1 MVTVNTAI
9 ERRIPV
15 GRRSPSRSGT
25 KEETMRRRQLICA
38 SIGALAGALANTARA
53 DQFGPDSAP
62 IHITWQMQ
70 PTQSPKS
77 SVPAVK
83 EYFQSHIEA
92 WAKAHPDVMLD
103 VSFNSADI
111 NASMTRMQEQAA
123 AGRAPD
129 VAMLDSFF
137 VSRFY
142 QYLQP
147 LDRFYGPDQVNDFVA
162 YARNGMRGPDGK
174 LRALWVNTDVR
185 VLHYRKDLVSTPPKT
200 WDELIA
206 TAADLSKRGLT
217 GYLYPGGRGEG
228 NIMEHLPMFWAQGG
242 ELVDAGGK
250 PVFGA
255 GNNRVAMLNVLNFL
269 KRTIDS
275 GASPNRVVNYRFEAD
290 LYPEILQGKVAMF
303 LGGSW
308 MVQQLRGLGDKAEWG
323 IAPIPLMTPGD
334 PVTAAGGWTYAVFT
348 PDAKKQDLIID
359 LVNSLVAS
367 PDAMA
372 ASTAAL
378 GNLPTR
384 TSVAHGDYAY
394 VKTPLVHG
402 FLDLLRYGRAR
413 PGAIIYP
420 SISTELQVAISD
432 VITGQQTPEAALDQ
446 AWHKLAP

>member
-1 MVTVNTAI
+1 
-9 ERRIPV
+9 
-15 GRRSPSRSGT
+15 
-25 KEETMRRRQLICA
+25 MRRRQIIGA
-38 SIGALAGALANTARA
+38 SISMIAGALGGTARA
-53 DQFGPDSAP
+53 DQFGSDSAP
-62 IHITWQMQ
+62 IHIAVQMQ

-77 SVPAVK
+77 AVPAVR
-83 EYFQSHIEA
+83 EYYQSHIEA
-92 WAKAHPDVMLD
+92 WVKAHPDVMLD
-103 VSFNSADI
+103 VSFNSSDI
-111 NASMTRMQEQAA
+111 NASMTRMQEQAVA
-123 AGRAPD
+123 RRAPD

-137 VSRFY
+137 LSRFY

-147 LDRFYGPDQVNDFVA
+147 LDRFYGPDQVNDFVGF
-162 YARNGMRGPDGK
+162 ARNGMRGPDGK
-174 LRALWVNTDVR
+174 LKALWVNTDVR
-185 VLHYRKDLVSTPPKT
+185 VLNYRKDLVTTPPKT
-200 WDELIA
+200 WDELLA
-206 TAADLSKRGLT
+206 LAAELSKRGLT

-228 NIMEHLPMFWAQGG
+228 TVMEHLPMFWAQGG
-242 ELVDAGGK
+242 ELVDESGK
-250 PVFGA
+250 PVFGT
-255 GNNRVAMLNVLNFL
+255 GKNRVAMLNVLNFL

-290 LYPEILQGKVAMF
+290 MYPEILQGKVAMF

-308 MVQQLRGLGDKAEWG
+308 MVQQLHGLGDKNDWG
-323 IAPIPLMTPGD
+323 IAPIPLMTSGD

-359 LVNSLVAS
+359 LVNSLVAG

-384 TSVAHGDYAY
+384 MSVARGDYAY
-394 VKTPLVHG
+394 VKTPMVQAY
-402 FLDLLRYGRAR
+402 LDLLRYGRAR
-413 PGAIIYP
+413 PGATIYP

>member
-1 MVTVNTAI
+1 
-9 ERRIPV
+9 
-15 GRRSPSRSGT
+15 
-25 KEETMRRRQLICA
+25 MRRRQIIGA
-38 SIGALAGALANTARA
+38 SIGMIAGALGGTARA
-53 DQFGPDSAP
+53 DRFGPDSAP

-77 SVPAVK
+77 AVPAVR

-92 WAKAHPDVMLD
+92 WVKAHPDVMLD
-103 VSFNSADI
+103 VSFNSSDI
-111 NASMTRMQEQAA
+111 NASMTRMQEQAV

-137 VSRFY
+137 LSRFY

-147 LDRFYGPDQVNDFVA
+147 LDRFYGPDQVNDFVGF
-162 YARNGMRGPDGK
+162 ARNGMRGPDGK
-174 LRALWVNTDVR
+174 LKALWVNTDVR
-185 VLHYRKDLVSTPPKT
+185 VLNYRKDLVSTPPKT

-206 TAADLSKRGLT
+206 LAAELSKRGLT

-228 NIMEHLPMFWAQGG
+228 TVMEHLPMFWAQGG
-242 ELVDAGGK
+242 ELVDESGK

-255 GNNRVAMLNVLNFL
+255 GKNRVSMLNVLNFV
-269 KRTIDS
+269 KRTVDS

-290 LYPEILQGKVAMF
+290 MYPEILQGKVAMF

-308 MVQQLRGLGDKAEWG
+308 MVQQLHGLGDKNDWG
-323 IAPIPLMTPGD
+323 IAPIPLMTSGD

-348 PDAKKQDLIID
+348 QDAKKQALIID
-359 LVNSLVAS
+359 LVNSLVAG

-394 VKTPLVHG
+394 VKTPMVQAY
-402 FLDLLRYGRAR
+402 LDLLRYGRAR
-413 PGAIIYP
+413 PGATIYP

>member
-1 MVTVNTAI
+1 
-9 ERRIPV
+9 
-15 GRRSPSRSGT
+15 
-25 KEETMRRRQLICA
+25 
-38 SIGALAGALANTARA
+38 
-53 DQFGPDSAP
+53 
-62 IHITWQMQ
+62 
-70 PTQSPKS
+70 
-77 SVPAVK
+77 
-83 EYFQSHIEA
+83 
-92 WAKAHPDVMLD
+92 
-103 VSFNSADI
+103 
-111 NASMTRMQEQAA
+111 
-123 AGRAPD
+123 
-129 VAMLDSFF
+129 MLDSFF
-137 VSRFY
+137 LSRFY
-142 QYLQP
+142 QFLQP

-162 YARNGMRGPDGK
+162 FARNGMRGPDGK
-174 LRALWVNTDVR
+174 LKALWVNTDVR
-185 VLHYRKDLVSTPPKT
+185 VLYYRKDLVSNPPKT

-206 TAADLSKRGLT
+206 QASELSKRGLV

-228 NIMEHLPMFWAQGG
+228 AVMEHLPMFWAQGG
-242 ELVDAGGK
+242 ELVDAGGQ

-255 GNNRVAMLNVLNFL
+255 SNNRVAMLNVLSFL

-275 GASPNRVVNYRFEAD
+275 DASPNRVVNYRFEAD

-348 PDAKKQDLIID
+348 PDAKKQELIID

-413 PGAIIYP
+413 PGATIYP

-432 VITGQQTPEAALDQ
+432 VITGQQTPEAALEQ